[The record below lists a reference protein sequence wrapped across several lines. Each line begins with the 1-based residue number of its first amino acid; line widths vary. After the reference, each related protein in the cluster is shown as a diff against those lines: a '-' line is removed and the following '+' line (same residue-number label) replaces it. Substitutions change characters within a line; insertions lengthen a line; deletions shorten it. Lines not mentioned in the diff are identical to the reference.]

1 MWEDNIKVNLEELR
15 FPCVNSVDQNKTR
28 ASKRSLIL
36 EVLNVFG
43 GVGFITRELVIT
55 KFKVKELHNYSNCKH
70 EQ

>member
-36 EVLNVFG
+36 EVLNVFWRG
-43 GVGFITRELVIT
+43 RFYYQRASYNKIQSEGTA
-55 KFKVKELHNYSNCKH
+55 
-70 EQ
+70 